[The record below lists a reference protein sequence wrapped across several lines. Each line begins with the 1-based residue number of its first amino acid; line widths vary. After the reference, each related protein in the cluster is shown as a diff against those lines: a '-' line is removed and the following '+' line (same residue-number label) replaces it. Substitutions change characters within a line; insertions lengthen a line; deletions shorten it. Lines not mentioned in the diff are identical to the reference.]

1 MSLFGTKNNKNDSKN
16 LKVNSD
22 ENGKINSKH
31 EHEHETKKKIDIIDI
46 KSPIDMNEK
55 GKIKINT
62 SELFSNG
69 NSKDSDRRIVNISS
83 IDIDSVQQKDID
95 NKNILELINKDNIE
109 PVLSVGYHNANTPS
123 LNDLI
128 KKKERKCYNIKKVL
142 MVVIPV
148 TIIFVATIIIFYKLF
163 NN

>member
-1 MSLFGTKNNKNDSKN
+1 MSLNEKNNINNGSNN
-16 LKVNSD
+16 L
-22 ENGKINSKH
+22 EINS
-31 EHEHETKKKIDIIDI
+31 EKKSIKPKNNIIKNMDIIDI
-46 KSPIDMNEK
+46 KNPIDTNEK

-95 NKNILELINKDNIE
+95 NKNILELINKDNID
-109 PVLSVGYHNANTPS
+109 PVLTVGYHNANTPS
-123 LNDLI
+123 LNDMI
-128 KKKERKCYNIKKVL
+128 KRKERKCNNIKKVL